1 MKDLSV
7 YYCPGCGRYTFSQPS
22 EVADC
27 SICNLSMVLLTR
39 YSDFRTLTK
48 EERDRLLLQN
58 MIAGNPSISSRFLD
72 YMRSCSVSK
81 ANAPQ
86 DPYLHKLETENKE
99 LKELQA
105 KANKYNSLIKEIEEK
120 IKEIGEYS
128 DMAREL
134 IEEKIVIADSDSLN
148 FGRQQAH
155 NKDREVL
162 RELLYKQKEKV

>member
-72 YMRSCSVSK
+72 YMRSCSASK
-81 ANAPQ
+81 ADAPQ

-99 LKELQA
+99 LNDTVQWMHKTIWDLLHKNKALEHELE
-105 KANKYNSLIKEIEEK
+105 KYLPPHHSQEHFE
-120 IKEIGEYS
+120 S
-128 DMAREL
+128 DR
-134 IEEKIVIADSDSLN
+134 II
-148 FGRQQAH
+148 
-155 NKDREVL
+155 
-162 RELLYKQKEKV
+162 